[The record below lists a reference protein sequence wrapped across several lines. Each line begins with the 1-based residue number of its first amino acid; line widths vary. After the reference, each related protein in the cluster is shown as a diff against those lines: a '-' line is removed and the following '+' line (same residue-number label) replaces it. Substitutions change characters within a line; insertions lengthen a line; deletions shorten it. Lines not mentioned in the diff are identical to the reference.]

1 MTITAAGARRAL
13 VGVVVLCAGI
23 GLFPHVPGSPG
34 LLDEALQARGAGA
47 DVAPRG
53 PFVSLPPDKG
63 ATTTVADVS
72 GQGNNATLP
81 NRAVWPTWKAAGSS
95 FNGTSAPGLAVSD
108 EIAVMPLGDSLTLG
122 YINDNNPDNE
132 VGGYRR
138 YLWELLQS
146 DGITNVNFVGSLAN
160 GIPTI
165 DPDHEGHGGWRVD
178 EIDGAVAGWLAA
190 SQPDI
195 ILLLAGT
202 NDIIQGYTPALAL
215 TRLNALLDKIHT
227 LRPTA
232 KILLANLPGARANPD
247 SIFAAVTPA
256 AVSAFNSGLPA
267 MVSTRAALGWSI
279 VLVDVFGSAG
289 LDRGAA
295 SSDYSVDGLHLS
307 LAGYS
312 KVANLWYSAL
322 NLGAAD
328 AAAPSVPTGVA
339 ATTISSA
346 RIDLSWTAST
356 DNIGVAGYQVLRNGL
371 AVGSTTGTT
380 FQSTG
385 LVPSTAYAY
394 SVVAYDTAS
403 NQSAPS
409 GAASALTA
417 SAPQL
422 SGVNSN
428 VAFPAAWN
436 VPVTFTAAATGGAG
450 ALQFKF
456 LTYLVGRRVG
466 GRPGLRIQQSV
477 HVVPAAR
484 SERGAG
490 VGPRRR
496 VVFGLRRLEV
506 VRHVQ
511 RRLRPREAHGARR
524 ERRISCVGVD
534 ADYVDGISRG
544 RRRAGVQVPALQLHR
559 QRLVGSARLEHEQPG
574 DLDAGRREPRLARP
588 SGLGENCRIERGVR
602 GLAPE
607 RLLFRDR
614 PPGDLAH
621 TESDTDRAE
630 GRRHRHVDGDRSG
643 RRPLGVPV
651 HRLRRHVMEGVEGIL
666 HRQHLLLVPAGGDVR
681 PAGLG
686 TGRWFGGVL
695 GDVSVH
701 RLFRREP
708 LNASK
713 IL

>member
-13 VGVVVLCAGI
+13 VGVVALCAGL
-23 GLFPHVPGSPG
+23 GLFPPVPGSPG
-34 LLDEALQARGAGA
+34 LLDEALQAREAAA

-63 ATTTVADVS
+63 AATTVADVS
-72 GQGNNATLP
+72 GHGNNATLP
-81 NRAVWPTWKAAGSS
+81 NRPVWPTGKAAGSS
-95 FNGTSAPGLAVSD
+95 FDGTSAPGPAVSD
-108 EIAVMPLGDSLTLG
+108 EIAVMPLGDSLTHG
-122 YINDNNPDNE
+122 YINNNNPDNE

-165 DPDHEGHGGWRVD
+165 DPDHEGHGGWTVSD
-178 EIDGAVAGWLAA
+178 IDGAVQGWLAA

-202 NDIIQGYTPALAL
+202 NDIIQGATPATAL

-247 SIFAAVTPA
+247 SIFAPVTPA

-267 MVSTRAALGWSI
+267 MVSTRVALGWSI
-279 VLVDVFGSAG
+279 ELVDVFGSAG

-312 KVANLWYSAL
+312 KFANLWYSAL

-394 SVVAYDTAS
+394 SVVAYDAAN

-456 LTYLVGRRVG
+456 LTYSSAAGWAVGRDYGSSSQFTWFPPLGQNAVQVWVRDVGSSSAYDDWKSSGMFSVASVPAKLTGLAANVASPVSASTPITWTASAVGGGALEYKFLRYSFTANAWSVLRDWSTNNQATWTPGAANLGWHALQVWVRTVGSSAAYEDWRPSDYFFVTAPPEISLTPNRTLTGLRVG
-466 GRPGLRIQQSV
+466 DIVTWTATVPGAGLWEYQFIAYDGTSWKV
-477 HVVPAAR
+477 LKGYSTDNSFSWFPPAAT
-484 SERGAG
+484 
-490 VGPRRR
+490 
-496 VVFGLRRLEV
+496 
-506 VRHVQ
+506 
-511 RRLRPREAHGARR
+511 
-524 ERRISCVGVD
+524 C
-534 ADYVDGISRG
+534 
-544 RRRAGVQVPALQLHR
+544 ALQVWVR
-559 QRLVGSARLEHEQPG
+559 AVGSAAYWEMYQ
-574 DLDAGRREPRLARP
+574 
-588 SGLGENCRIERGVR
+588 S
-602 GLAPE
+602 
-607 RLLFRDR
+607 
-614 PPGDLAH
+614 
-621 TESDTDRAE
+621 
-630 GRRHRHVDGDRSG
+630 
-643 RRPLGVPV
+643 
-651 HRLRRHVMEGVEGIL
+651 
-666 HRQHLLLVPAGGDVR
+666 
-681 PAGLG
+681 
-686 TGRWFGGVL
+686 TGYFV
-695 GDVSVH
+695 VN
-701 RLFRREP
+701 P
-708 LNASK
+708 
-713 IL
+713 